1 MNTSIKILALATVL
15 LLAQACGSKIEK
27 STEEAKAVEATA
39 EKTAALSVEERRA
52 QIEKDMALLI
62 EKRKVAR
69 EKLAIAT
76 PTYIDPS
83 GNTVY
88 HSVEV
93 NPSFI
98 GGDKAMMEFLRDNVV
113 YPKAA
118 MQDNLEGTV
127 FVDFV
132 VGTDGV
138 VRGIEV
144 TDATSTAV
152 DQSFRNEAIRVVQS
166 MPKWLPGRQNDK
178 PVNVQFS
185 IPITFQMI

>member
-1 MNTSIKILALATVL
+1 MNTSIKIFALATVL

-27 STEEAKAVEATA
+27 SAEEVEAVEAAA
-39 EKTAALSVEERRA
+39 EKTAALGVEERRA

-69 EKLAIAT
+69 EKLVLTT
-76 PTYIDPS
+76 PSYIDLQ
-83 GNTVY
+83 GNMVY
-88 HSVEV
+88 HRAEV
-93 NPSFI
+93 NPSFV
-98 GGDKAMMEFLRDNVV
+98 GGDKAMMEYLRDNVV
-113 YPKAA
+113 YPNAA

-144 TDATSTAV
+144 TDATSSAV